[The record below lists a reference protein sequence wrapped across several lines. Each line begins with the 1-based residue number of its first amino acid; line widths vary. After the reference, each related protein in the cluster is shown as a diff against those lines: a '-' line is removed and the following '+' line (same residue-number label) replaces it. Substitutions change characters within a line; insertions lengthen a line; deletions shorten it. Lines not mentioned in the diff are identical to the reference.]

1 MESYKNLILKRELID
16 QNIKNFAE
24 QHSFSI
30 REITEVPGKK
40 IKRVRI
46 GKAGINDATL
56 DLYLIKDGTT
66 TIHYKTGKN
75 HQLGELLADFLR
87 NTIESNE
94 LTSIN
99 CSIKGISVSEIDIVL
114 DELEKSTDENGAIE
128 FRTEKDQRD
137 TRNIIKIQSIIH
149 DDKITLIHY
158 PTTNLLQIQGKT
170 LFTYRKITYLL
181 SALLDL
187 SGLQQVLRMTEE
199 DAALIVKK
207 EDAQNFLKSQLIDSY
222 DKLPRII
229 RNMLVS
235 GCCIKLASPQLPEYS
250 MLLYPELRSLEGS
263 LKSILGEYGMNTG
276 EKHGIGGFFSF
287 NQDIA
292 SLNPDFHSLVNNE
305 TNTIKTLNTAYNFLR
320 KHRHTLFHMN
330 EWVDSSRTIDTLDK
344 ALSLSKDSY
353 KIINDLYKLEV
364 N

>member
-1 MESYKNLILKRELID
+1 LP
-16 QNIKNFAE
+16 Q
-24 QHSFSI
+24 
-30 REITEVPGKK
+30 
-40 IKRVRI
+40 
-46 GKAGINDATL
+46 
-56 DLYLIKDGTT
+56 
-66 TIHYKTGKN
+66 TGAVCLSLSCQR
-75 HQLGELLADFLR
+75 HQRCTRGALPACFTARGGDVNNYELLADFLR
-87 NTIESNE
+87 KTIESNE

-99 CSIKGISVSEIDIVL
+99 CSIKGISVSEIDIVF

-128 FRTEKDQRD
+128 FRIEKDQRD
-137 TRNIIKIQSIIH
+137 TKNIIKIQSIIH

-199 DAALIVKK
+199 DASLIVKK
-207 EDAQNFLKSQLIDSY
+207 EDAQKFLRSQIIDSY

-229 RNMLVS
+229 RDMLVS

-250 MLLYPELRSLEGS
+250 MLLYPELRSLEGA
-263 LKSILGEYGMNTG
+263 LKSILSEYGMHSDG
-276 EKHGIGGFFSF
+276 EKHGIGSFFSV

-292 SLNPDFHSLVNNE
+292 SLNPDCHSLVNDQ
-305 TNTIKTLNTAYNFLR
+305 TNTITILNKAYSFLR
-320 KHRHTLFHMN
+320 KHRNTLFHMN

-344 ALSLSKDSY
+344 ALFLSRDSY